1 MSWGWWVLIIGTSW
15 VVVGTA
21 VALIVGRAISVADE
35 LARCTSK
42 AQAAAVLSKTKT

>member
-1 MSWGWWVLIIGTSW
+1 MSWGWWVLIIGVSW
-15 VVVGTA
+15 CAIGAA
-21 VALIVGRAISVADE
+21 VALIVGRAIHVADE